1 VVGATRGA
9 GTGHGMP
16 NIGPIEIFIL
26 LLLIA
31 VPLIVVLSIRS
42 RSRR

>member
-1 VVGATRGA
+1 
-9 GTGHGMP
+9 MP
-16 NIGPIEIFIL
+16 NIGPFEILVL
-26 LLLIA
+26 LMLIA